1 LKQGDYSMC
10 VFCAAI
16 PTAMALGVT
25 AKNRQI
31 QERKTAEAQGKVF
44 TKRSIPAGKA
54 TTVVVVTLIAG
65 SVLVHTKFPGFI
77 G

>member
-1 LKQGDYSMC
+1 MC

-25 AKNRQI
+25 AKNRQN
-31 QERKTAEAQGKVF
+31 QERKKAEAQGKPF
-44 TKRSIPAGKA
+44 TKRSVPAGKG
-54 TTVVVVTLIAG
+54 TTAVVVILITG
-65 SVLVHTKFPGFI
+65 SVLVHTKFPGII